1 MAEEVE
7 LGQNVERVRRAVLRR
22 GGSVTVGDIMSETG
36 LGNFEAK
43 EALDKMIGT
52 YEGVL
57 RVSEGGDLLY
67 VFKSGCIRRDYRSWW
82 QRNKDTIVSI
92 IKKIFKVIIFL
103 VLVVYFIIYLVILLT
118 ILFASRNEDR
128 SSNDDSSIFLWGVYV
143 CWGSWGDDRTRVRRR
158 GGKSAEKKQPLY
170 TKVYN
175 FVFGPEEPKEDPLAA
190 KTKCAQLIRARRG
203 VITLKDWVLIS
214 GQEREKCES
223 DLARYTAE
231 FEGNVEITKSGSII
245 YTFENM
251 MQSGDGKAAE
261 APNLCWKDVVRRRPL
276 SGNIQGGDGAV
287 IGLNLFNMAF
297 ASFITFQYAA
307 YIAGSSG
314 GEMSSWDAALHL
326 VKQGDTSFIWLGLF
340 PFVFSTLIFV
350 GPLVRLPGHI
360 QENYRRMRVVIRKAL
375 LQELFNASR
384 QQGEHRLALSK
395 CVDRANEL
403 LESSGFHP
411 SSVPSGYIRE
421 EFNKLCDE
429 FNGEMLPDADITF
442 TFPELEESHR
452 EVQELRNKLRYDM
465 RVFEGAAFSTDGDEQ
480 SEIEER
486 ELRSEFDK
494 FSAALNA
501 STNQSSSSD
510 ADRPGAGRSTRG
522 SYDGGYGMDGRSSD
536 DRYSGSAGR

>member
-43 EALDKMIGT
+43 EALDKMIAI

-92 IKKIFKVIIFL
+92 IKKVFKVIIFL

-118 ILFASRNEDR
+118 FLFSSRNDDR
-128 SSNDDSSIFLWGVYV
+128 SSNDDGILLWGVYV
-143 CWGSWGDDRTRVRRR
+143 FWGSWGDDRTRVRHR
-158 GGKSAEKKQPLY
+158 GGKRAEEKQPIY

-175 FVFGPEEPKEDPLAA
+175 FVFGPEEPKEDPLEA

-203 VITLKDWVLIS
+203 VITLRDWVLVS

-231 FEGNVEITKSGSII
+231 FEGNVEITNSGSIV

-251 MQSGDGKAAE
+251 MQSGNGKAADM
-261 APNLCWKDVVRRRPL
+261 PSLCWKNVVRRRPL
-276 SGNIQGGDGAV
+276 SGNIHGGDAVV

-307 YIAGSSG
+307 YIAGASG

-340 PFVFSTLIFV
+340 PFIFSTLIFA
-350 GPLVRLPGHI
+350 GPLVRLPGHLK
-360 QENYRRMRVVIRKAL
+360 ENSRRMRVVVRKAL
-375 LQELFNASR
+375 LLELFNASR
-384 QQGEHRLALSK
+384 KQGEHRLALSQ
-395 CVDRANEL
+395 CVDRAHEL
-403 LESSGFHP
+403 LEESGFNP
-411 SSVPSGYIRE
+411 NSVPSGYVRE

-429 FNGEMLPDADITF
+429 FNGEMLPDVDMAFI
-442 TFPELEESHR
+442 FPELEESHR
-452 EVQELRNKLRYDM
+452 EAQELRNKLRYDM
-465 RVFEGAAFSTDGDEQ
+465 RVFEGAAFSTDSDEQ

-486 ELRSEFDK
+486 ELRSEFDR
-494 FSAALNA
+494 FSAALSA
-501 STNQSSSSD
+501 STNQSPSSD
-510 ADRPGAGRSTRG
+510 ADRSGAGRSTRG
-522 SYDGGYGMDGRSSD
+522 SYDGGYGMDGRFPD
-536 DRYSGSAGR
+536 DRSSGSAGR